1 MSFGNKDSNKQNKLS
16 RKDIAIVALS
26 VIMLVLLI
34 TIVFL
39 SRQRDQMV
47 AETLQNESEIST
59 DDAIATVNSATM
71 DYLAISEVNAGK
83 WIELHNTSSDSID
96 ISGIEVLLAGRTVA
110 TVSDGIVIKKDDY
123 YAIDLSSNPGQ
134 NTENVLTIKDKDGNS
149 VISILVPKLTGETSY
164 GLVSADENIWG
175 YMGPTR
181 DKENSTEGASYLDK
195 GGIKVSAPGGFYNF
209 DFQLELQCG
218 ENEKIY
224 YTTDGSA
231 PTTDSQLYEDKIAIS
246 NKSGSNYVYAREALF
261 NRLNSTYMPGS
272 VDAGMIVRA
281 IKVDA
286 SGNTTGVMSQ
296 AYYIGLTKD
305 SDYLGLPVISITTD
319 PENLFDYEHGIYVAG
334 KQREDARIQG
344 LSPEFYANFYNAWK
358 KPAKIEYYEP
368 TKDKT
373 FELEADINI
382 YNDQHIASRQKGFE
396 ISFEKESLS
405 DYPGS
410 TINNFISSDGK
421 LRLTTN
427 YEDNDLKIRNV
438 VAASITEGSD
448 IAVTGYQPCVLFLE
462 GEYWGLYTIRTIV
475 DANYIE
481 QRYGVKGKEIVT
493 HTGNSFNSSFLN
505 FYEYATSTNLAVAEN
520 YEQIKTMMDVDNF
533 IDYICFNIYLGN
545 SAFHPEN
552 GIAWKTATADGTG
565 YADGR
570 WRFVCGDLSNTMYLS
585 ADQTPTMDTYLQTWV
600 QGDLL
605 FQSLLMNRDFCNQL
619 NKRMKEMSTGI
630 FDAEKCAEK
639 VDAAVSL
646 LKKPAMA
653 SYSRFNGNLSD
664 TSYSLYTS
672 NIKAYFEERSEYILK
687 YTEELANK
695 GGDLRKAREI
705 QAEAKPAVE
714 DETEAETEEE
724 NPEGEAADLEN
735 AQENGQNNNLQNGN
749 SEGNTNG

>member
-71 DYLAISEVNAGK
+71 DYLTISEVNAGK

-96 ISGIEVLLAGRTVA
+96 ISGIEILLAGKTVA

-123 YAIDLSSNPGQ
+123 YALDLSSNPGQ
-134 NTENVLTIKDKDGNS
+134 NTENVLTIKDKDGNA

-209 DFQLELQCG
+209 GFQLELQCAD
-218 ENEKIY
+218 NEKIY

-231 PTTDSQLYEDKIAIS
+231 PTTDSQIYEDKIAIS
-246 NKSGSNYVYAREALF
+246 NKSGSNYVYANEALF

-396 ISFEKESLS
+396 ISFDKESLS
-405 DYPGS
+405 DYSGS

-438 VAASITEGSD
+438 VAAYITEGTD

-605 FQSLLMNRDFCNQL
+605 FQSLLMNRDFCDQL

-639 VDAAVSL
+639 VDAAASL

-714 DETEAETEEE
+714 DETEGETEEE